1 MTENAKTKAT
11 EDGLLVDH
19 RCFICGKIAGRIRVG
34 SKIAKGARLICADC
48 QGKWDLLKKSAEM
61 FRKEARESR
70 NPFAGK
76 NPFGDIFKDW
86 GK

>member
-1 MTENAKTKAT
+1 MKLHVLQRFGRRLDRAL
-11 EDGLLVDH
+11 DGRDQ
-19 RCFICGKIAGRIRVG
+19 RAGRIRVG
-34 SKIAKGARLICADC
+34 SKIAKGAKLICADC

-70 NPFAGK
+70 NPFGGK